1 MDGIDEKPNK
11 FIDCARM
18 FNDCKDAEKYNNY
31 EDEEDFDK
39 ETSNNE
45 YTNEGSTVNDSD
57 GDAGV
62 TEPNTLDNE
71 SANEVRRMRQYYD
84 DVAQFVQF
92 DRSTMQ

>member
-1 MDGIDEKPNK
+1 
-11 FIDCARM
+11 M

-31 EDEEDFDK
+31 DDEEDADK

-45 YTNEGSTVNDSD
+45 NTNEASTVIDSD
-57 GDAGV
+57 GAA
-62 TEPNTLDNE
+62 TEPNTLDKD

-84 DVAQFVQF
+84 EVAQFVHS